1 MNSENQVLGQVV
13 IQQVVGIDPT
23 VTVSKI
29 ATVSNADGSVDSD
42 GVIDSAGDSIYY
54 TLSATNTGDTTL
66 SDVTVIDPLISASM
80 DRNGDGA
87 IDSLDITGGDEN
99 GDGLLDIGETWVWD
113 GTYQI
118 TQDDINQRGNYDS
131 PVDSDAINDNLIRNS
146 AYVSSAEGA
155 SDEFAIDTT
164 LDYDPQIR
172 VIKTADVFNADGS
185 DDLDEVIDTA
195 GDEIAYTVTVEN
207 IGNVTLN
214 NVQLTDELSSSLF
227 DTNSDGT
234 VDFEDILSGDE
245 NDNNILDVGE
255 AWVFKG
261 NYSVTQDEIDN
272 RGNYDGPDGD
282 TASDNVIRNVVSIT
296 TQSLDQQINGS
307 DDAFTEVDYR
317 PVILL
322 EKVAALYNPDGTLDE
337 NGAIDSAGEVIKYSL
352 TVENA
357 GNVTLSNVVLS
368 DPLISES
375 MDKDN
380 NGVINVLDS
389 DGGDTNLDGILNVG
403 ETWSFSGQYEITQAD
418 IDARGNFDGQDVDST
433 NDNIVRNFAGVS
445 SLSTDDQSTTRD
457 TFVDT
462 RVTYSPV
469 LTIDKVFLNVTD
481 GNGNGLADAAGDQ
494 LNYRVV
500 VTNSG
505 NVTLTDVTVTDPLTQ
520 QAITGLTLAPGESQE
535 FESSYTLKQSDLD
548 DQGGGDG
555 DIDNTATVDST
566 QTDSVSDDAAVA
578 LAYTPTLLIDK
589 VFLNVTDGNGNGLA
603 DAAGDQLN
611 YRVVV
616 TNSGNVTLTDVTVTD
631 PLTQQAITG
640 LTLAPGES
648 QEFESSYT
656 LKQSDLD
663 DQGGGDGDIDNT
675 ATVDSTQTDSVS
687 DDAAVALAYTPDL
700 MILKTADVERVDE
713 IGDLINYT
721 IAVSNIGNIT
731 LTGLEVTDTLIDD
744 TLAPRDTDLNG
755 VIDGDTDA
763 DGDMDVGETWYWTG
777 QYMVTPEDFDAA
789 AASADPYYIRNI
801 ASVDSDQ
808 TDSETSAEEVA
819 LVELAF
825 EGLSPGYW
833 KNHPEDWDGV
843 TSNTSFEE
851 FFFGSTQPDLNWK
864 VKMINGAGKEKF
876 VTQQDITL
884 MEALTLTGGDAAA
897 LARQAVAGVL
907 NTRDE
912 DVTYR
917 FTEGQLKEWVS
928 EALSNQ
934 PVDLENDGIIEFE
947 AGLAAIQGVK
957 DLLAYNNNLELV

>member
-1 MNSENQVLGQVV
+1 MNSENQVIGQVG
-13 IQQVVGIDPT
+13 IQQVVGIDPA

-29 ATVSNADGSVDSD
+29 ATVSNVDGSADSD

-66 SDVTVIDPLISASM
+66 SDVTVIDPFISASM
-80 DRNGDGA
+80 DKNGDGA

-155 SDEFAIDTT
+155 SDEVAIDTT

-172 VIKTADVFNADGS
+172 VLITADVFNADAS
-185 DDLDEVIDTA
+185 DDTDEVIDSA
-195 GDEIAYTVTVEN
+195 GDKVEYTATVAN
-207 IGNVTLN
+207 IGNVSLN
-214 NVQLTDELSSSLF
+214 NVQITDEIATSTF
-227 DTNSDGT
+227 DRNGDGT
-234 VDFEDILSGDE
+234 TDVDDILSGD
-245 NDNNILDVGE
+245 DNGNNVLDSGE
-255 AWVFKG
+255 TWVFKG
-261 NYSVTQDEIDN
+261 SYSVSQDDVDS
-272 RGNYDGPDGD
+272 RGNYDGPDAD
-282 TASDNVIRNVVSIT
+282 TKNDIVIRNAVSVT
-296 TQSLDQQINGS
+296 TQSLDQNINGS
-307 DDAFTEVDYR
+307 DVAFSEIDYR
-317 PVILL
+317 PVISI
-322 EKVAALYNPDGTLDE
+322 EKVATLYNSDGTLDE
-337 NGAIDSAGEVIKYSL
+337 NGAIDSAGEVINYAL
-352 TVENA
+352 TIENA
-357 GNVTLSNVVLS
+357 GNVTLSNVVLF

-389 DGGDTNLDGILNVG
+389 DGGDANLDGILNVG
-403 ETWSFSGQYEITQAD
+403 ETWSFSGQYVITQAD
-418 IDARGNFDGQDVDST
+418 IDARGNFDGQDVNT
-433 NDNIVRNFAGVS
+433 INDNIVQNFAGVS
-445 SLSTDDQSTTRD
+445 SLSTDNQSTTRD
-457 TFVDT
+457 TFVNT
-462 RVTYSPV
+462 AVTYSPV

-520 QAITGLTLAPGESQE
+520 QAISGLTLAPGESQE
-535 FESSYTLKQSDLD
+535 FDSSYTLKQSDLD

-566 QTDSVSDDAAVA
+566 QTDSVSDDA
-578 LAYTPTLLIDK
+578 T
-589 VFLNVTDGNGNGLA
+589 
-603 DAAGDQLN
+603 
-611 YRVVV
+611 
-616 TNSGNVTLTDVTVTD
+616 
-631 PLTQQAITG
+631 
-640 LTLAPGES
+640 
-648 QEFESSYT
+648 
-656 LKQSDLD
+656 
-663 DQGGGDGDIDNT
+663 
-675 ATVDSTQTDSVS
+675 
-687 DDAAVALAYTPDL
+687 VALAYTPDL

-731 LTGLEVTDTLIDD
+731 LTGVDVTDSLIED
-744 TLAPRDTDLNG
+744 TLVPRDTDLNG

-777 QYMVTPEDFDAA
+777 QYMVKSEDFDAA

-808 TDSETSAEEVA
+808 TESETSAEEVA

-843 TSNTSFEE
+843 TSNMSFEE

-864 VKMINGAGKEKF
+864 VKTINGAGKEKF

-884 MEALTLTGGDAAA
+884 MQALTLTGGDDAA

-934 PVDLENDGIIEFE
+934 PVDLENDGVIEFE

>member
-1 MNSENQVLGQVV
+1 MNSENQVIGQVG

-23 VTVSKI
+23 VTISKI
-29 ATVSNADGSVDSD
+29 ATVSNLDGSADSD

-66 SDVTVIDPLISASM
+66 SDVIVIDPFISASM
-80 DRNGDGA
+80 DKNGDDV

-131 PVDSDAINDNLIRNS
+131 PVDSDAINDNLILNS

-155 SDEFAIDTT
+155 SDEVAIDTT

-172 VIKTADVFNADGS
+172 VLITADVFNADAS
-185 DDLDEVIDTA
+185 DDTDEVIDTA
-195 GDEIAYTVTVEN
+195 GDKVEYTATVAN
-207 IGNVTLN
+207 IGNVSLS
-214 NVQLTDELSSSLF
+214 NVQITDEIATSTF
-227 DTNSDGT
+227 DRNGDGT
-234 VDFEDILSGDE
+234 TDVDDILSGD
-245 NDNNILDVGE
+245 DNGNNVLDTGE
-255 AWVFKG
+255 TWVFKG
-261 NYSVTQDEIDN
+261 SYSVSQDDVDS
-272 RGNYDGPDGD
+272 RGNYDGPDAD
-282 TASDNVIRNVVSIT
+282 TKNDIVIRNAVSVT
-296 TQSLDQQINGS
+296 TQSLDQNINGS
-307 DDAFTEVDYR
+307 DVAFSEIDYR
-317 PVILL
+317 PVISL
-322 EKVAALYNPDGTLDE
+322 EKVATLYNSDGTLDE
-337 NGAIDSAGEVIKYSL
+337 NGAIDSAGEIIEYL
-352 TVENA
+352 LAVENV
-357 GNVTLSNVVLS
+357 GNVTLSDVLLV
-368 DPLISES
+368 DPMLTNAL
-375 MDKDN
+375 DRDG
-380 NGVINVLDS
+380 NGAIDVLDS

-403 ETWSFSGQYEITQAD
+403 ETWSFSGKYQVTQAD
-418 IDARGNFDGQDVDST
+418 IDARGNFDGQDVDTT

-445 SLSTDDQSTTRD
+445 SLSTDNQSTTRD
-457 TFVDT
+457 TFVNT
-462 RVTYSPV
+462 PVTYSPV

-555 DIDNTATVDST
+555 DV
-566 QTDSVSDDAAVA
+566 
-578 LAYTPTLLIDK
+578 
-589 VFLNVTDGNGNGLA
+589 
-603 DAAGDQLN
+603 
-611 YRVVV
+611 
-616 TNSGNVTLTDVTVTD
+616 
-631 PLTQQAITG
+631 
-640 LTLAPGES
+640 
-648 QEFESSYT
+648 
-656 LKQSDLD
+656 
-663 DQGGGDGDIDNT
+663 DNT

-700 MILKTADVERVDE
+700 MILKTADVERVEE

-731 LTGLEVTDTLIDD
+731 LTGVEVTDSLIED

-801 ASVDSDQ
+801 ASVDSNQ
-808 TDSETSAEEVA
+808 TESETSAEEVA
-819 LVELAF
+819 LFELAF

-843 TSNTSFEE
+843 TSNMSFEE

-884 MEALTLTGGDAAA
+884 MQALTLTGGDAAA

>member
-1 MNSENQVLGQVV
+1 MNSENQVIGQVG

-23 VTVSKI
+23 VTISKI
-29 ATVSNADGSVDSD
+29 ATVSNLDGSADSD

-66 SDVTVIDPLISASM
+66 SDVIVIDPFISASM
-80 DRNGDGA
+80 DKNGDDV

-155 SDEFAIDTT
+155 SDEVAIDTT

-172 VIKTADVFNADGS
+172 VLITADVFNADAS
-185 DDLDEVIDTA
+185 DDTDEVIDTA
-195 GDEIAYTVTVEN
+195 GDKVEYTATVAN
-207 IGNVTLN
+207 IGNVSLS
-214 NVQLTDELSSSLF
+214 NVQITDEIATSTF
-227 DTNSDGT
+227 DRNGDGT
-234 VDFEDILSGDE
+234 TDVDDILSGD
-245 NDNNILDVGE
+245 DNGNNVLDTGE
-255 AWVFKG
+255 TWVFKG
-261 NYSVTQDEIDN
+261 SYSVSQDDVDS
-272 RGNYDGPDGD
+272 RGNYDGPDAD
-282 TASDNVIRNVVSIT
+282 TKNDIVIRNAVSVT
-296 TQSLDQQINGS
+296 TQSLDQNINGS
-307 DDAFTEVDYR
+307 DVAFSEIDYR
-317 PVILL
+317 PVISI
-322 EKVAALYNPDGTLDE
+322 EKVATLYNSDGTLDE
-337 NGAIDSAGEVIKYSL
+337 NGAIDSAGEIIEYL
-352 TVENA
+352 LAVENV
-357 GNVTLSNVVLS
+357 GNVTLSDVLLV
-368 DPLISES
+368 DPMLTNAL
-375 MDKDN
+375 DRDG
-380 NGVINVLDS
+380 NGAIDVLDS

-403 ETWSFSGQYEITQAD
+403 ETWSFSGSYQVTQAD
-418 IDARGNFDGQDVDST
+418 IDARGNFDGQDVDTT

-445 SLSTDDQSTTRD
+445 SLSTDNQSTTRD

-469 LTIDKVFLNVTD
+469 LTIDKVFLNVTE

-535 FESSYTLKQSDLD
+535 FD
-548 DQGGGDG
+548 
-555 DIDNTATVDST
+555 
-566 QTDSVSDDAAVA
+566 
-578 LAYTPTLLIDK
+578 
-589 VFLNVTDGNGNGLA
+589 
-603 DAAGDQLN
+603 
-611 YRVVV
+611 
-616 TNSGNVTLTDVTVTD
+616 
-631 PLTQQAITG
+631 
-640 LTLAPGES
+640 
-648 QEFESSYT
+648 SSYT

-700 MILKTADVERVDE
+700 MILKTADVEHVDE
-713 IGDLINYT
+713 IDDLINYT

-731 LTGLEVTDTLIDD
+731 LTGVEVTDSLIED

-789 AASADPYYIRNI
+789 AASAEPYYIRNI

-808 TDSETSAEEVA
+808 TESETSAEEVA

-884 MEALTLTGGDAAA
+884 MQALTLTGGDAAA

>member
-1 MNSENQVLGQVV
+1 M
-13 IQQVVGIDPT
+13 
-23 VTVSKI
+23 
-29 ATVSNADGSVDSD
+29 
-42 GVIDSAGDSIYY
+42 
-54 TLSATNTGDTTL
+54 
-66 SDVTVIDPLISASM
+66 
-80 DRNGDGA
+80 
-87 IDSLDITGGDEN
+87 
-99 GDGLLDIGETWVWD
+99 
-113 GTYQI
+113 
-118 TQDDINQRGNYDS
+118 
-131 PVDSDAINDNLIRNS
+131 
-146 AYVSSAEGA
+146 
-155 SDEFAIDTT
+155 
-164 LDYDPQIR
+164 
-172 VIKTADVFNADGS
+172 
-185 DDLDEVIDTA
+185 
-195 GDEIAYTVTVEN
+195 
-207 IGNVTLN
+207 
-214 NVQLTDELSSSLF
+214 
-227 DTNSDGT
+227 
-234 VDFEDILSGDE
+234 
-245 NDNNILDVGE
+245 
-255 AWVFKG
+255 
-261 NYSVTQDEIDN
+261 
-272 RGNYDGPDGD
+272 
-282 TASDNVIRNVVSIT
+282 
-296 TQSLDQQINGS
+296 
-307 DDAFTEVDYR
+307 
-317 PVILL
+317 
-322 EKVAALYNPDGTLDE
+322 
-337 NGAIDSAGEVIKYSL
+337 
-352 TVENA
+352 
-357 GNVTLSNVVLS
+357 
-368 DPLISES
+368 
-375 MDKDN
+375 
-380 NGVINVLDS
+380 
-389 DGGDTNLDGILNVG
+389 
-403 ETWSFSGQYEITQAD
+403 
-418 IDARGNFDGQDVDST
+418 
-433 NDNIVRNFAGVS
+433 
-445 SLSTDDQSTTRD
+445 
-457 TFVDT
+457 
-462 RVTYSPV
+462 
-469 LTIDKVFLNVTD
+469 
-481 GNGNGLADAAGDQ
+481 
-494 LNYRVV
+494 
-500 VTNSG
+500 
-505 NVTLTDVTVTDPLTQ
+505 
-520 QAITGLTLAPGESQE
+520 
-535 FESSYTLKQSDLD
+535 
-548 DQGGGDG
+548 
-555 DIDNTATVDST
+555 
-566 QTDSVSDDAAVA
+566 A

>member
-1 MNSENQVLGQVV
+1 MNSENQVIGQVG

-23 VTVSKI
+23 VTISKI
-29 ATVSNADGSVDSD
+29 ATVSNLDGSADSD

-66 SDVTVIDPLISASM
+66 SDVTVIDPFISASM
-80 DRNGDGA
+80 DKNGDDV

-155 SDEFAIDTT
+155 SDEVAIDTT

-172 VIKTADVFNADGS
+172 VLITADVFNADVS
-185 DDLDEVIDTA
+185 DDTDEVIDSA
-195 GDEIAYTVTVEN
+195 GDKVEYTATVAN
-207 IGNVTLN
+207 IGNVSLN
-214 NVQLTDELSSSLF
+214 NVQITDEIATSTF
-227 DTNSDGT
+227 DRNGDGT
-234 VDFEDILSGDE
+234 TDVDDILSGD
-245 NDNNILDVGE
+245 DNGNNVLDAGE
-255 AWVFKG
+255 TWVFKG
-261 NYSVTQDEIDN
+261 GYSVSQDDVDS
-272 RGNYDGPDGD
+272 RGNYDGPDAD
-282 TASDNVIRNVVSIT
+282 TKNDIVIRNAVSVT
-296 TQSLDQQINGS
+296 TQSLDQNINGS
-307 DDAFTEVDYR
+307 DVAFSEIDYR
-317 PVILL
+317 PVISI
-322 EKVAALYNPDGTLDE
+322 EKVATLYNSDGTLDE
-337 NGAIDSAGEVIKYSL
+337 NGAIDSAGEVIEYL
-352 TVENA
+352 LAVENV
-357 GNVTLSNVVLS
+357 GNVTLSDVLLV
-368 DPLISES
+368 DPMLTNAL
-375 MDKDN
+375 DRDG
-380 NGVINVLDS
+380 NGAIDVLDS
-389 DGGDTNLDGILNVG
+389 DSGDTNSDGILNVG
-403 ETWSFSGQYEITQAD
+403 ETWSFSGSYQVTQAD
-418 IDARGNFDGQDVDST
+418 IDARGNFDGQDVDTT

-445 SLSTDDQSTTRD
+445 SLSTDNQSTTRD
-457 TFVDT
+457 TFVNT
-462 RVTYSPV
+462 PVTYSPV

-555 DIDNTATVDST
+555 DV
-566 QTDSVSDDAAVA
+566 
-578 LAYTPTLLIDK
+578 
-589 VFLNVTDGNGNGLA
+589 
-603 DAAGDQLN
+603 
-611 YRVVV
+611 
-616 TNSGNVTLTDVTVTD
+616 
-631 PLTQQAITG
+631 
-640 LTLAPGES
+640 
-648 QEFESSYT
+648 
-656 LKQSDLD
+656 
-663 DQGGGDGDIDNT
+663 DNT

-700 MILKTADVERVDE
+700 MILKTADVERVEE

-731 LTGLEVTDTLIDD
+731 LTGVEVTDSLIED

-801 ASVDSDQ
+801 ASVDSNQ
-808 TDSETSAEEVA
+808 TESETSAEEVA
-819 LVELAF
+819 LFELAF

-843 TSNTSFEE
+843 TSNMSFEE

-884 MEALTLTGGDAAA
+884 MQALTLTGGDAAA

>member
-1 MNSENQVLGQVV
+1 MNSENQVLGPVV
-13 IQQVVGIDPT
+13 IQQVIGIDPT

-155 SDEFAIDTT
+155 SDEVAIDTT

-172 VIKTADVFNADGS
+172 VLITADVFNADAS
-185 DDLDEVIDTA
+185 DDTDEVIDSA
-195 GDEIAYTVTVEN
+195 GDKVEYTATVAN
-207 IGNVTLN
+207 IGNVSLSNVQITDEIATSTFDRNGDGTTDVDDILGGDDNEN
-214 NVQLTDELSSSLF
+214 NV
-227 DTNSDGT
+227 
-234 VDFEDILSGDE
+234 
-245 NDNNILDVGE
+245 LDAGE
-255 AWVFKG
+255 TWVFKG
-261 NYSVTQDEIDN
+261 SYSVSQDDVDS
-272 RGNYDGPDGD
+272 RGNYDGPDAD
-282 TASDNVIRNVVSIT
+282 TQNDIVIRNAVSAT
-296 TQSLDQQINGS
+296 TQSLDQNINGS
-307 DDAFTEVDYR
+307 DVAFSEIDYR
-317 PVILL
+317 PVISL
-322 EKVAALYNPDGTLDE
+322 EKVATLYNSDGTLDE

-357 GNVTLSNVVLS
+357 GNVTLSNVVLY

-469 LTIDKVFLNVTD
+469 LT
-481 GNGNGLADAAGDQ
+481 
-494 LNYRVV
+494 
-500 VTNSG
+500 
-505 NVTLTDVTVTDPLTQ
+505 
-520 QAITGLTLAPGESQE
+520 
-535 FESSYTLKQSDLD
+535 
-548 DQGGGDG
+548 
-555 DIDNTATVDST
+555 
-566 QTDSVSDDAAVA
+566 
-578 LAYTPTLLIDK
+578 IDK